1 MSEES
6 DRESIEEILRGNQ
19 SAFGDLYDRYA
30 RLVRC
35 LCYEATFNM
44 HDANDLTQEVFLIA
58 FRRLAA
64 LRNAE
69 RFRFWL
75 IEITRNVIRDF
86 HRKNKRGALASM
98 DDVGDLA
105 AQDAYDPQPYAELRA
120 MIARLP
126 ETERMALHL
135 YYLDGQPVAAAKQVL
150 SLSQSGFY
158 KVLDR
163 ARALL
168 QQMLI
173 RTQQEERQ

>member
-6 DRESIEEILRGNQ
+6 DLKSIEEILRGNHT
-19 SAFGDLYDRYA
+19 AFGDLYDRYA

-44 HDANDLTQEVFLIA
+44 HDANDLTQEVFLVA
-58 FRRLAA
+58 FRRLAT
-64 LRNAE
+64 LRNPE
-69 RFRFWL
+69 RFRYWL
-75 IEITRNVIRDF
+75 LEITRNVVHDF
-86 HRKNKRGALASM
+86 HRKNKRGALTSM
-98 DDVGDLA
+98 DDIGEPV
-105 AQDAYDPQPYAELRA
+105 AQDTYDPQPHAELRS

-173 RTQQEERQ
+173 RTQQEDRQ